1 MKKNLTTDLTTNST
15 TKTERDTSP
24 PPLLRDLKLK
34 STVRNKIN
42 QKMRHLAEIAEAEDA
57 LAAEKKIVKSKL
69 YLAMKRAKIL
79 RVGVEGLGA
88 ARVQMV
94 GARSSLNEKMLRA
107 NLLSAG
113 VRAARVHRLVEK
125 SKTRSE
131 GKMSVVFARERSKG
145 GEGS

>member
-1 MKKNLTTDLTTNST
+1 VKNQNQNQ
-15 TKTERDTSP
+15 KTERDTSP

-34 STVRNKIN
+34 STVRREIYQDMRSLANIARTEDELAT
-42 QKMRHLAEIAEAEDA
+42 QKRTI
-57 LAAEKKIVKSKL
+57 KSQL
-69 YLAMKRAKIL
+69 YLAMKRSKIP

-88 ARVQMV
+88 ARLQLV
-94 GARSSLNEKMLRA
+94 GARSSLNEQMLRE

-113 VRAARVHRLVEK
+113 VPAARVNRLVEK
-125 SKTRSE
+125 SKVRSE